1 MEPPKYNF
9 LKGPAITAHH
19 RATAPTGNWLTE
31 ADFWFGNVLQWKG
44 KVPGFGMT
52 KDEMKQ
58 YLSRWKTVNRDEK
71 AIRQAELE
79 ALYLP
84 DVIRMFAGA
93 FEQAIRQVSP
103 RSSSGLIDQQTL
115 LHKTRN
121 G

>member
-1 MEPPKYNF
+1 
-9 LKGPAITAHH
+9 
-19 RATAPTGNWLTE
+19 
-31 ADFWFGNVLQWKG
+31 
-44 KVPGFGMT
+44 MT